1 MRNCV
6 CDEGG
11 EWGTQTKRVFANN
24 IIDSCTYASKYND
37 ILYRPSRRRT
47 PCPKSERVLCCC
59 AVLIARL
66 DEMAAN
72 GRRLVIDVDEMELLK
87 GMPLTLL
94 GFEQMIRSAD
104 GDTGAT
110 LVQVHRRMLLCMRMI
125 SW

>member
-1 MRNCV
+1 
-6 CDEGG
+6 
-11 EWGTQTKRVFANN
+11 
-24 IIDSCTYASKYND
+24 
-37 ILYRPSRRRT
+37 
-47 PCPKSERVLCCC
+47 
-59 AVLIARL
+59 
-66 DEMAAN
+66 MAAN